1 MLGSRKP
8 FEEPPFFWTRQFDL
22 SVQYVGFASRFD
34 RIAYRGVVE
43 EGNFLAGY
51 YQGGT
56 LKAAVGVRRPAEIAA
71 LGRLIENGIEIPFER
86 FKQDAVDLPRMAR
99 DEVDG

>member
-1 MLGSRKP
+1 VALSRK
-8 FEEPPFFWTRQFDL
+8 
-22 SVQYVGFASRFD
+22 
-34 RIAYRGVVE
+34 
-43 EGNFLAGY
+43 GNFPRGLLSRRHLEGGRRGPSAGP
-51 YQGGT
+51 
-56 LKAAVGVRRPAEIAA
+56 RIAA